1 MDPVLAMCGSRA
13 EEPVTTAV
21 DARSRLWRLQ
31 AERLEAAEAG
41 LGANAGYMAD
51 LCADIAAA
59 RAAYVGLAMTEVATL
74 RAELGGTQVG

>member
-1 MDPVLAMCGSRA
+1 MPMRGPGA

-21 DARSRLWRLQ
+21 AARSRLQRLQ
-31 AERLEAAEAG
+31 AERLDAAEAG
-41 LGANAGYMAD
+41 LGANAVYMAD
-51 LCADIAAA
+51 LRADIAAA

>member
-1 MDPVLAMCGSRA
+1 MFERRA

-21 DARSRLWRLQ
+21 DARSRLERLQ
-31 AERLEAAEAG
+31 AERLDATEAG
-41 LGANAGYMAD
+41 LAANAVYMAD
-51 LCADIAAA
+51 LHADIAAA